1 MVKAC
6 CESGIPYLE
15 KRDKRG
21 IIRGRKWSHKK
32 YSKLKRKTKQ
42 RRKER
47 IRGRNKNM
55 VEVNL
60 YTSVQIQ
67 RLTGLINN
75 KLTAISRST
84 SKTWGYRRVDYK
96 RIEKDTP

>member
-1 MVKAC
+1 MIKAC
-6 CESGIPYLE
+6 CESGILYLE

-21 IIRGRKWSHKK
+21 IIRERKWSNKK

-55 VEVNL
+55 VDVNL
-60 YTSVQIQ
+60 YTLQF
-67 RLTGLINN
+67 RYKTGLVNN
-75 KLTAISRST
+75 KLIAISRDVLIAHLNRGNT
-84 SKTWGYRRVDYK
+84 GGL
-96 RIEKDTP
+96 EKKG

>member
-1 MVKAC
+1 MAC
-6 CESGIPYLE
+6 CESGILYLE

-21 IIRGRKWSHKK
+21 IIRERKWSNKK

-55 VEVNL
+55 VDVNL

-67 RLTGLINN
+67 RLTGLVNN
-75 KLTAISRST
+75 KLIAISRD
-84 SKTWGYRRVDYK
+84 VLIAHPK
-96 RIEKDTP
+96 RGNTGGLSIKG

>member
-1 MVKAC
+1 M
-6 CESGIPYLE
+6 E

-21 IIRGRKWSHKK
+21 IIRERKWSNKK

-55 VEVNL
+55 VDVNL
-60 YTSVQIQ
+60 YTSVSALKKKKVLSG
-67 RLTGLINN
+67 R
-75 KLTAISRST
+75 
-84 SKTWGYRRVDYK
+84 
-96 RIEKDTP
+96 

>member
-6 CESGIPYLE
+6 CESGILYLD

-21 IIRGRKWSHKK
+21 IRGRKWSNKK

-55 VEVNL
+55 ADVNL
-60 YTSVQIQ
+60 YTSVRIQ
-67 RLTGLINN
+67 KLTGLINN
-75 KLTAISRST
+75 KLIAISRGT

-96 RIEKDTP
+96 RIEKDRP

>member
-1 MVKAC
+1 M
-6 CESGIPYLE
+6 E

-21 IIRGRKWSHKK
+21 IIRERKWSNQK

-55 VEVNL
+55 VDVNL

-67 RLTGLINN
+67 RLTGLVNN
-75 KLTAISRST
+75 KLIAISRD
-84 SKTWGYRRVDYK
+84 VLIAHPK
-96 RIEKDTP
+96 RGNTGGLSIKG